1 MIFDLKIEVFYIEN
15 EIIDLGEYVDSSLDI
30 KFKIDD
36 LLLGSPNWFLNKF
49 MDYVYNQIIPVYINK
64 IPNNRLKKLLEDS
77 PTLTYSYLGIKN
89 IKNLLNIEYMK
100 SVEFSIQ
107 NSIFEFHFNIKRKL

>member
-1 MIFDLKIEVFYIEN
+1 
-15 EIIDLGEYVDSSLDI
+15 
-30 KFKIDD
+30 
-36 LLLGSPNWFLNKF
+36 

-100 SVEFSIQ
+100 SVEFSI
-107 NSIFEFHFNIKRKL
+107 